1 MTPENASAILEFLC
15 GTLEQEIKTTR
26 SVLAAVPDDKGDYT
40 PHPTSMTALKLAI
53 HLATAD
59 AWFLEGIVKGA
70 YEMPDEKAGE
80 QFKKASDV
88 VAFYDATMPGLL
100 AQLKTLSGEKIPTP
114 IPLFDWNQPGLNYLN
129 IMLMHSAHHRGQLS
143 AYLRP
148 MGAKVPSI
156 YGGSAD
162 TAAVA
167 AQA

>member
-1 MTPENASAILEFLC
+1 MTPENASATLEFLC

-26 SVLAAVPDDKGDYT
+26 CVLAAVPDDKGDYT
-40 PHPTSMTALKLAI
+40 PHPTSMTALALAVHI
-53 HLATAD
+53 ATSD

-70 YEMPDEKAGE
+70 FEMPDEKAAASL
-80 QFKKASDV
+80 KTASDV

-100 AQLKTLSGEKIPTP
+100 AQLKTISGEKISTP
-114 IPLFDWNQPGLNYLN
+114 VPFFDWNMPALNYVN

-143 AYLRP
+143 TYLRP
-148 MGAKVPSI
+148 MGAKVPAI

-162 TAAVA
+162 TASA

>member
-40 PHPTSMTALKLAI
+40 PHPTSMTALTLAV
-53 HLATAD
+53 HLATSD
-59 AWFLEGIVKGA
+59 AWIIDVILKGA
-70 YEMPDEKAGE
+70 EYPEPNAGE
-80 QFKKASDV
+80 RFKKASEV
-88 VAFYDATMPGLL
+88 VAFYDETMPGLL
-100 AQLKTLSGEKIPTP
+100 AQLKTVSGEKISTP
-114 IPLFDWNQPGLNYLN
+114 IPLFGMNLPGLNYLN
-129 IMLMHSAHHRGQLS
+129 IMLMHSSHHRGQLS

-148 MGAKVPSI
+148 MGAKVPAI

-162 TAAVA
+162 TAAAA

>member
-40 PHPTSMTALKLAI
+40 PHPTSMTALTLAA
-53 HLATAD
+53 HLATSD
-59 AWFLEGIVKGA
+59 AWIIDVILKG
-70 YEMPDEKAGE
+70 YEYPEPNAGE
-80 QFKKASDV
+80 RFKKASEV
-88 VAFYDATMPGLL
+88 VAFYDETMPGLL
-100 AQLKTLSGEKIPTP
+100 AQLKTVSAEKISTP
-114 IPLFDWNQPGLNYLN
+114 IPLFGMNLPGLNYLN
-129 IMLMHSAHHRGQLS
+129 IMLMHSSHHRGQLS

-148 MGAKVPSI
+148 MGAKVPAI

-162 TAAVA
+162 TAAAA

>member
-15 GTLEQEIKTTR
+15 GTLENEIKTTL

-40 PHPTSMTALKLAI
+40 PHPTSMTALALAV

-59 AWFLEGIVKGA
+59 AWFIEGLIKGA
-70 YEMPDEKAGE
+70 YEYPEPTAGDR
-80 QFKKASDV
+80 FKKPSEV
-88 VAFYDATMPGLL
+88 VAFYDETMPGLL
-100 AQLKTLSGEKIPTP
+100 AQLKTISGEKISTP
-114 IPLFDWNQPGLNYLN
+114 IPLFDWNMPGLNYLN
-129 IMLMHSAHHRGQLS
+129 IMLMHSSHHRGQLS

-148 MGAKVPSI
+148 MGAKVPAI

-162 TAAVA
+162 TATAA